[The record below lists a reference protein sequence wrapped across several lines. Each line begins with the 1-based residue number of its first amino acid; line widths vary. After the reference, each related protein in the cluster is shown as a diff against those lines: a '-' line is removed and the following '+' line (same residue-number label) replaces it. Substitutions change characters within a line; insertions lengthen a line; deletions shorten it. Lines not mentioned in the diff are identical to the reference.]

1 MQVSLDRDMENQI
14 RALEKWR
21 RIAGAKMIWG

>member
-21 RIAGAKMIWG
+21 RIAVAKMIGV